1 MKKVLIIED
10 YYALADIESLL
21 CTMEGYEVKV
31 AKSGDEGLA
40 AFVEFQP
47 DLVLLDLMLPG
58 DLSGTQVLERIRS
71 DHGSDP
77 KVLVVSALV
86 NASTAPKLEQR
97 ADAREALQDQGTRF
111 AHPVDARPVRSST
124 LGGRCE
130 QNHRRHLVAGQS
142 RSASRRHLVLADV
155 AARTSSRS
163 SRRVPARSAC

>member
-1 MKKVLIIED
+1 MLPAAAVQLSEADGDMKKVLIIED

-47 DLVLLDLMLPG
+47 ALVLLDLMLPG
-58 DLSGTQVLERIRS
+58 DLSGREVLERIRS

-86 NASTAPKLEQR
+86 NSSTAPQLEAYGNVQTL
-97 ADAREALQDQGTRF
+97 AQPLQIKE
-111 AHPVDARPVRSST
+111 
-124 LGGRCE
+124 L
-130 QNHRRHLVAGQS
+130 
-142 RSASRRHLVLADV
+142 AS
-155 AARTSSRS
+155 
-163 SRRVPARSAC
+163 

>member
-1 MKKVLIIED
+1 MTPATSTAMKKVLIIED

-47 DLVLLDLMLPG
+47 DLMLPG

-86 NASTAPKLEQR
+86 NASTAPKLEAYGNVQ
-97 ADAREALQDQGTRF
+97 
-111 AHPVDARPVRSST
+111 T
-124 LGGRCE
+124 LAKPFKIKE
-130 QNHRRHLVAGQS
+130 L
-142 RSASRRHLVLADV
+142 ASRIQSMLA
-155 AARTSSRS
+155 
-163 SRRVPARSAC
+163 P

>member
-1 MKKVLIIED
+1 MAPLCRVGRHGVTGWSHPSRAAEMPVLYSAAFPYEPHMSPATSTAMKKVLIIED

-40 AFVEFQP
+40 AFVDFQP

-86 NASTAPKLEQR
+86 NASTAPKLEAYGNVQ
-97 ADAREALQDQGTRF
+97 
-111 AHPVDARPVRSST
+111 T
-124 LGGRCE
+124 LAKPFKIKE
-130 QNHRRHLVAGQS
+130 L
-142 RSASRRHLVLADV
+142 ASRIQSMLA
-155 AARTSSRS
+155 
-163 SRRVPARSAC
+163 P